1 MAPPT
6 SSALSY
12 RDRAVLRAIEAGRC
26 EVSGRVGVA
35 LVIDG
40 LGCSDQFVGQ
50 RLVGAG
56 LVAVPRPQP
65 GPARLTASGRA
76 MLLEA
81 A

>member
-1 MAPPT
+1 MAPLT
-6 SSALSY
+6 SGALSY

-26 EVSGRVGVA
+26 EASGRVSVA

-50 RLVGAG
+50 RLVRAG
-56 LVAVPRPQP
+56 LLAAP

-76 MLLEA
+76 MLLA